1 MSRYLL
7 EQGRNF
13 KKELSQMNKEIFR
26 WFKNKKRKKWAKT
39 RTDISLKKTYR

>member
-13 KKELSQMNKEIFR
+13 KKDLSQMNKEIFR
-26 WFKNKKRKKWAKT
+26 WIFKT
-39 RTDISLKKTYR
+39 G